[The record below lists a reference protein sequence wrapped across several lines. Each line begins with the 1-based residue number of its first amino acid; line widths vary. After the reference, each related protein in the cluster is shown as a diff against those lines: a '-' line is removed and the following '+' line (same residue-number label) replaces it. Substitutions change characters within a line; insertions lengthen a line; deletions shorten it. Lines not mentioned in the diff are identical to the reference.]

1 MSLDSYL
8 TTDTIAVIH
17 QVTFVASWAEQ
28 YKIPFHERILPPHQ
42 RNLVGLQASAREWR
56 RQECFKIL
64 SDLKYRK
71 SDKID
76 RSNFLHTSIDDV
88 PSGGIEKDKNIPKS
102 VVYATAHHADDQHE
116 TMLLKLIRGAYITNL
131 QPVCTC
137 SNLQIYTFS

>member
-1 MSLDSYL
+1 MSSDSYL
-8 TTDTIAVIH
+8 TTDAIAVIH

-28 YKIPFHERILPPHQ
+28 YKLPFHERILPPHQ

-64 SDLKYRK
+64 SDLKNRK
-71 SDKID
+71 SNKID
-76 RSNFLHTSIDDV
+76 RSEFLHTSIGSI
-88 PSGGIEKDKNIPKS
+88 PSEGIEKDKNIPKS

-131 QPVCTC
+131 QPVCKRINFQIRTC
-137 SNLQIYTFS
+137 D